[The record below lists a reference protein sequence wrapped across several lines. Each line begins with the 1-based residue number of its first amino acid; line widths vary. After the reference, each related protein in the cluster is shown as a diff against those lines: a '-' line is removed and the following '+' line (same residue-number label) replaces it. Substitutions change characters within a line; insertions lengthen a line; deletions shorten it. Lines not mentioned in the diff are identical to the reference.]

1 MNKQVFFIPLT
12 TPGALGF
19 CRNGKSSAY
28 TYAKFVHIT
37 TTLSPPKIIVYSHTF
52 DPTLG
57 FTGEGPAKI
66 ANHNINGAKEKLF
79 QVLGAALR
87 AKIDVL
93 LIQETHYYKTTRY
106 HVRGVE
112 STAKRAG
119 WIAHHA
125 QATIS
130 DPKAGVAV
138 LVRADSQYVTVIDGS
153 PPQRG
158 LNGRLI
164 GIECLI
170 ENERVLISSLYLPA
184 KPENRLQIL
193 LILDIRKSRTNK
205 NNSIVGG
212 DFNCVN
218 QVQRDTRSAEGT
230 YTNLHYGKWR
240 EIAAKRGLTDIY
252 PFLNDN
258 ARGGF
263 TRLTATVHTRID
275 RIYGPTINTSWRW
288 IEAAPD
294 PSLFTGQAAS
304 DHLPVVVKIEGI
316 EERPPTK
323 AEATIKPTT
332 PQLPNIRAAIHHI
345 WRSVYKNYPK
355 KSMGKQR
362 YGQEPI
368 KQYLPLY

>member
-1 MNKQVFFIPLT
+1 MGDPEIDAQEDENITHTAVVSQESLPGITNRIKIPIMNKQVFFIPLT
-12 TPGALGF
+12 TPGAMGF

-28 TYAKFVHIT
+28 THAKFVPNT
-37 TTLSPPKIIVYSHTF
+37 TTLSPPKTIVYSHTF

-57 FTGEGPAKI
+57 FPGEGPAKI
-66 ANHNINGAKEKLF
+66 ATYNINAAKEKLLK
-79 QVLGAALR
+79 VLGAASR

-93 LIQETHYYKTTRY
+93 LILETHYYKTTRY
-106 HVRGVE
+106 HVRGIE

-138 LVRADSQYVTVIDGS
+138 LIRADSQFVIVIDRS

-170 ENERVLISSLYLPA
+170 ENERVFIYS

-193 LILDIRKSRTNK
+193 LKIGSQGLIK
-205 NNSIVGG
+205 NNSIIGG
-212 DFNCVN
+212 DFNCVD

-230 YTNLHYGKWR
+230 DTNLQYRKWR

-275 RIYGPTINTSWRW
+275 RIYGPTINTS
-288 IEAAPD
+288 
-294 PSLFTGQAAS
+294 
-304 DHLPVVVKIEGI
+304 
-316 EERPPTK
+316 
-323 AEATIKPTT
+323 
-332 PQLPNIRAAIHHI
+332 
-345 WRSVYKNYPK
+345 
-355 KSMGKQR
+355 
-362 YGQEPI
+362 
-368 KQYLPLY
+368 